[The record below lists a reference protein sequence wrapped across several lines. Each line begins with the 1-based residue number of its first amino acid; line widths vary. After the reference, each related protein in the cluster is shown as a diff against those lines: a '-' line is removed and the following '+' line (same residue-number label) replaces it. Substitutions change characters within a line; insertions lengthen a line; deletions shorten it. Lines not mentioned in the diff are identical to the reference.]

1 MTTKT
6 TPKEETRPQPPKTP
20 NPEDA
25 PQGVPLEDD
34 RAARMAPGPDEVKV
48 SKGTVTI

>member
-6 TPKEETRPQPPKTP
+6 TPKEETRPQPPKTA
-20 NPEDA
+20 NPDA
-25 PQGVPLEDD
+25 PTGVPLEDD

-48 SKGTVTI
+48 AKGTVTI